1 MNRDMERY
9 KEFSRRALLIGA
21 GQAALFAALGARLG
35 FLQVVEQE
43 KFRMLSDRNRIS
55 MRLVSSGRGE
65 IMDRFGV
72 PLAINTQ
79 NFRAFIVPEQTDDV
93 EATLQKLSHFIP
105 VTEEDKQEVLV
116 QMTRHRRFTPL
127 LVKENLTWDD
137 MAQVETNLPD
147 LPGVS
152 IDEGEVR
159 SYPFGAATSHI
170 IGYVGRVSK
179 AELTDDPVMNL
190 PGFRI
195 GKNGVEKSFDETLRG
210 TAGQIQAEVNVVG
223 REIRELERAD
233 AKPGHRLTLT
243 LDADLQMQCQEML
256 AQHRSA
262 SAVVMDAHNGEVYAL
277 CSHPGFDPNLF
288 SRGIPADVW
297 EELLADDTHPLT
309 NKAVSGQYPPGST
322 FKMVTQL
329 AALEAG
335 ISPGMKVF
343 CPGFTMLGTHKFH
356 CWKQGGHGNV
366 DAVQAMAQSCDCYYY
381 EVGRRIG
388 VDAIAKMARRLGLGE
403 KLGFEIPN
411 EGAGL
416 MPDRAWKVRRHREQW
431 QQGETLNTS
440 IGQGHVLTTP
450 LQLATM
456 TARLVNGGLAVKP
469 ILVRTI
475 EDEGS
480 QLKKWPS
487 IGLDPA
493 HLAVV
498 MRGMNAVVNEP
509 RGTANGSRIREP
521 GYSMGGKTGTAQ
533 VRAITAAQRAAGV
546 KNEDLPWRQR
556 HHALFVGYGPVE
568 APRYVVSVVVEHGVG
583 GGKVAAPLGRDILL
597 ATQKRDPQKIHTVDE
612 AIEEA
617 MREKKKFEDEQAKRM
632 KTAGPKPAPR
642 SQKSEGGR

>member
-9 KEFSRRALLIGA
+9 KEFSRRALLVGA
-21 GQAALFAALGARLG
+21 GQAALFAVLAGRLG
-35 FLQVVEQE
+35 WLQVVEQE
-43 KFRMLSDRNRIS
+43 KFQMLSDRNRIS
-55 MRLVSSGRGE
+55 LRLIPAGRGE

-79 NFRAFIVPEQTDDV
+79 NFRAFIIPEQTDSV
-93 EATLQKLSHFIP
+93 EETLNKLSRLIP

-116 QMTRHRRFTPL
+116 QMSRHRRFTPL

-137 MAQVETNLPD
+137 MAQVELNLPD

-152 IDEGEVR
+152 IDEGEIR

-179 AELTDDPVMNL
+179 AELTDDPIMTL

-210 TAGQIQAEVNVVG
+210 NAGQVQAEVNVVG
-223 REIRELERAD
+223 REIRELKRTD
-233 AKPGHRLTLT
+233 AKSGHRLTLT

-256 AQHRSA
+256 ARHRSA

-288 SRGIPADVW
+288 SRGIPADIW
-297 EELLADDTHPLT
+297 EELLADDTSPLT

-322 FKMVTQL
+322 FKMVTAL

-335 ISPGMKVF
+335 ISPNMRVF

-356 CWKQGGHGNV
+356 CWKKGGHGQM

-381 EVGRRIG
+381 EVGRRVG
-388 VDAIAKMARRLGLGE
+388 VDGIAKMARRLGFGE
-403 KLGFEIPN
+403 RLGFDIPN
-411 EGAGL
+411 EGPGL
-416 MPDRAWKVRRHREQW
+416 IPDRAWKLRRFREAW
-431 QQGETLNTS
+431 QQGETLNTA
-440 IGQGHVLTTP
+440 IGQGHVLATP

-456 TARLVNGGLAVKP
+456 TARLVNGGRAVKP
-469 ILVRTI
+469 LLVRNI
-475 EDEGS
+475 EEEGS
-480 QLKKWPS
+480 QLKNWPS
-487 IGLDPA
+487 LGLDPN
-493 HLAVV
+493 HLAIVI
-498 MRGMNAVVNEP
+498 RGMNAVVNEP
-509 RGTANGSRIREP
+509 RGTALGARIQEA

-556 HHALFVGYGPVE
+556 HHALFVGYGPIVN
-568 APRYVVSVVVEHGVG
+568 PRYVVSVVVEHGVG
-583 GGKVAAPLGRDILL
+583 GSKAAAPLARDILL

-612 AIEEA
+612 AIEAVMQEKS
-617 MREKKKFEDEQAKRM
+617 RIENEKKK
-632 KTAGPKPAPR
+632 KPAAAPR
-642 SQKSEGGR
+642 KRGEG

>member
-9 KEFSRRALLIGA
+9 KEFSRRALIIGA
-21 GQAALFAALGARLG
+21 GQAGLFAVLAARLG
-35 FLQVVEQE
+35 WLQVVEQE

-55 MRLVSSGRGE
+55 MRLVPAGRGE

-79 NFRAFIVPEQTDDV
+79 NFRAFVVPEQTDNV
-93 EATLQKLSHFIP
+93 EETLERLSRLIP

-116 QMTRHRRFTPL
+116 QVTRQRRFTPL
-127 LVKENLTWDD
+127 LVKENLTWED
-137 MAQVETNLPD
+137 MAQVETNLPE

-152 IDEGEVR
+152 IDEGEIR

-179 AELTDDPVMNL
+179 AELTDDPIMGL

-195 GKNGVEKSFDETLRG
+195 GKNGVEKSFDEVLRG

-223 REIRELERAD
+223 REIRELERTD
-233 AKPGHRLTLT
+233 PKPGHRLTLT

-256 AQHRSA
+256 ARHKSA
-262 SAVVMDAHNGEVYAL
+262 SAVVMNAHNGEVYAL

-322 FKMVTQL
+322 FKMVTSL
-329 AALEAG
+329 AALEEG
-335 ISPGMKVF
+335 ISPGVKVF
-343 CPGFTMLGTHKFH
+343 CPGYYMLGNHKFH
-356 CWKQGGHGNV
+356 CWKQGGHGYV
-366 DAVQAMAQSCDCYYY
+366 DLVQALAQSCDCYYY
-381 EVGRRIG
+381 EMGKRIG
-388 VDAIAKMARRLGLGE
+388 IDAIAKMARRLGLGE

-416 MPDRAWKVRRHREQW
+416 VPDRAWKMKRHREQW
-431 QQGETLNTS
+431 QQGETLNAS
-440 IGQGHVLTTP
+440 IGQGHMLATP

-475 EDEGS
+475 EEEGS
-480 QLKKWPS
+480 QLKEWPS
-487 IGLDPA
+487 LRFNPA
-493 HLAVV
+493 HLEVV
-498 MRGMNAVVNEP
+498 IKGMNAVVNDP
-509 RGTANGSRIREP
+509 RGTALGARIQEP

-546 KNEDLPWRQR
+546 KNQDLPWRQR

-568 APRYVVSVVVEHGVG
+568 NPRYVVSVVVEHGVG
-583 GGKVAAPLGRDILL
+583 GSSAAAPLARDILL

-612 AIEEA
+612 TIEEA
-617 MREKKKFEDEQAKRM
+617 VRKKEAENK
-632 KTAGPKPAPR
+632 KTQSVPKNRPR
-642 SQKSEGGR
+642 GG

>member
-9 KEFSRRALLIGA
+9 KEFSRRALIIGA
-21 GQAALFAALGARLG
+21 GQAGLFAVLAARLG
-35 FLQVVEQE
+35 WLQVVEQE

-55 MRLVSSGRGE
+55 MRLVPAGRGE

-79 NFRAFIVPEQTDDV
+79 NFRAFVVPEQTDNV
-93 EATLQKLSHFIP
+93 EETLERLSRLIP

-116 QMTRHRRFTPL
+116 QVTRQRRFTPL
-127 LVKENLTWDD
+127 LVKENLTWED
-137 MAQVETNLPD
+137 MAQVETNLPE

-152 IDEGEVR
+152 IDEGEIR

-179 AELTDDPVMNL
+179 AELTDDPIMGL

-195 GKNGVEKSFDETLRG
+195 GKNGVEKSFDEVLRG

-223 REIRELERAD
+223 REIRELERTD
-233 AKPGHRLTLT
+233 PKPGHRLTLT

-256 AQHRSA
+256 ARHKSA
-262 SAVVMDAHNGEVYAL
+262 SAVVMNAHNGEVYAL

-322 FKMVTQL
+322 FKMVTSL
-329 AALEAG
+329 AALEEG
-335 ISPGMKVF
+335 ISPGVKVF
-343 CPGFTMLGTHKFH
+343 CPGYYMLGNHKFH
-356 CWKQGGHGNV
+356 CWKQGGHGYV
-366 DAVQAMAQSCDCYYY
+366 DLVQALAQSCDCYYY
-381 EVGRRIG
+381 EMGKRIG
-388 VDAIAKMARRLGLGE
+388 IDAIAKMARRLGLGE

-416 MPDRAWKVRRHREQW
+416 VPDRAWKMKRHREQW
-431 QQGETLNTS
+431 QQGETLNAS
-440 IGQGHVLTTP
+440 IGQGHMLATP

-475 EDEGS
+475 EEEGS
-480 QLKKWPS
+480 QLKEWPS
-487 IGLDPA
+487 LRFNPA
-493 HLAVV
+493 HLEVV
-498 MRGMNAVVNEP
+498 IKGMNAVVNDP
-509 RGTANGSRIREP
+509 RGTALGARIQEP

-546 KNEDLPWRQR
+546 KNQDLPWRQR

-568 APRYVVSVVVEHGVG
+568 NPRYVVSVVVEHGVG
-583 GGKVAAPLGRDILL
+583 GSSAAAPLARDILL

-617 MREKKKFEDEQAKRM
+617 VRKKEAENK
-632 KTAGPKPAPR
+632 KTQSVPKNRPR
-642 SQKSEGGR
+642 GG

>member
-21 GQAALFAALGARLG
+21 GQGALFAVLAGRLG
-35 FLQVVEQE
+35 WLQVVEQE
-43 KFRMLSDRNRIS
+43 KFQMLSDRNRIS
-55 MRLVSSGRGE
+55 LRLVPAGRGE

-79 NFRAFIVPEQTDDV
+79 NFRAFIVPEQTDSV
-93 EATLQKLSHFIP
+93 EQTLDKLSRLIP
-105 VTEEDKQEVLV
+105 VTEDDKQEALV
-116 QMTRHRRFTPL
+116 QMSRHRRFTPL

-137 MAQVETNLPD
+137 MAQVELNLPD

-152 IDEGEVR
+152 IDEGEIR

-179 AELTDDPVMNL
+179 AELTDDPIMNL

-210 TAGQIQAEVNVVG
+210 TAGQVQAEVNVVG
-223 REIRELERAD
+223 REIRELKRTD
-233 AKPGHRLTLT
+233 PKQGHRLTLT

-256 AQHRSA
+256 ARHRSA

-288 SRGIPADVW
+288 SRGIPADIW

-322 FKMVTQL
+322 FKMVTAL

-335 ISPGMKVF
+335 ISPGMRVF
-343 CPGFTMLGTHKFH
+343 CPGFTMLGSHKFH
-356 CWKQGGHGNV
+356 CWKQGGHGYV
-366 DAVQAMAQSCDCYYY
+366 DAVQALAQSCDCYYY
-381 EVGRRIG
+381 EVGKRIG
-388 VDAIAKMARRLGLGE
+388 VDAIAKMARRLGFGDR
-403 KLGFEIPN
+403 LGFEIPN
-411 EGAGL
+411 EGPGL
-416 MPDRAWKVRRHREQW
+416 MPDRAWKLRRFREPW
-431 QQGETLNTS
+431 QQGETLNTA
-440 IGQGHVLTTP
+440 IGQGHVLATP

-456 TARLVNGGLAVKP
+456 TARLVNGGRAVKP
-469 ILVRTI
+469 ILVRMI
-475 EDEGS
+475 EEEGS
-480 QLKKWPS
+480 QLKSFPAL
-487 IGLDPA
+487 GLDPA
-493 HLAVV
+493 HLGVV
-498 MRGMNAVVNEP
+498 LRGMNAVVNEA
-509 RGTANGSRIREP
+509 RGTAAGSRIHEA

-533 VRAITAAQRAAGV
+533 VRAITAAQRAAGI

-556 HHALFVGYGPVE
+556 HHALFVGYGPVVN
-568 APRYVVSVVVEHGVG
+568 PRYVVSVVVEHGVG
-583 GGKVAAPLGRDILL
+583 GSRAAAPLARDILL

-612 AIEEA
+612 AIEAA
-617 MREKKKFEDEQAKRM
+617 MQEKVRIEKEKQKKKPP
-632 KTAGPKPAPR
+632 TLPR
-642 SQKSEGGR
+642 KQGER

>member
-9 KEFSRRALLIGA
+9 KEFSRRALIIGA
-21 GQAALFAALGARLG
+21 GQAGLFAILAARLG
-35 FLQVVEQE
+35 WLQVVEQE

-55 MRLVSSGRGE
+55 MRLVPAGRGE

-79 NFRAFIVPEQTDDV
+79 NFRAFVVPEQTDNV
-93 EATLQKLSHFIP
+93 EETLERLSRLIP

-116 QMTRHRRFTPL
+116 QVTRQRRFTPL
-127 LVKENLTWDD
+127 LVKENLTWED
-137 MAQVETNLPD
+137 MAQVETNLPE

-152 IDEGEVR
+152 IDEGEIR

-179 AELTDDPVMNL
+179 AELTDDPIMGL

-195 GKNGVEKSFDETLRG
+195 GKNGVEKSFDEVLRG

-223 REIRELERAD
+223 REIRELERTD
-233 AKPGHRLTLT
+233 PKPGHRLTLT

-256 AQHRSA
+256 ARHKSA
-262 SAVVMDAHNGEVYAL
+262 SAVVMNAHNGEVYAL

-322 FKMVTQL
+322 FKMVTSL
-329 AALEAG
+329 AALEEG
-335 ISPGMKVF
+335 ISPGAKVF
-343 CPGFTMLGTHKFH
+343 CPGYYMLGNHKFH
-356 CWKQGGHGNV
+356 CWKQGGHGYV
-366 DAVQAMAQSCDCYYY
+366 DLVQALAQSCDCYYY
-381 EVGRRIG
+381 EMGKRIG
-388 VDAIAKMARRLGLGE
+388 IDAIAKMARRLGLGE

-416 MPDRAWKVRRHREQW
+416 VPDRAWKMKRHREQW
-431 QQGETLNTS
+431 QQGETLNAS
-440 IGQGHVLTTP
+440 IGQGHMLATP

-475 EDEGS
+475 EEEGS
-480 QLKKWPS
+480 QLKEWPS
-487 IGLDPA
+487 LRFNPA
-493 HLAVV
+493 HLEVV
-498 MRGMNAVVNEP
+498 IKGMNAVVNDP
-509 RGTANGSRIREP
+509 RGTALGARIQEP

-546 KNEDLPWRQR
+546 KNQDLPWRQR

-568 APRYVVSVVVEHGVG
+568 NPRYVVSVVVEHGVG
-583 GGKVAAPLGRDILL
+583 GSSAAAPLARDILL

-617 MREKKKFEDEQAKRM
+617 VRKKEAENK
-632 KTAGPKPAPR
+632 KTQSAPKNRPR
-642 SQKSEGGR
+642 GG